1 MLVTSVYLQVSTEDA
16 MLMQIRAH
24 RDLDLQRDRLVQ
36 KLELSPCHAEQ
47 MKHSRELSSV
57 LSRTILGSTLVSVSL
72 SALGILTFSVFFT
85 LFVSSIKVS
94 VSFTYHFISSSPN
107 ETSLFFTTSIEL
119 LIIFSPL

>member
-1 MLVTSVYLQVSTEDA
+1 MLVTNVYLQVSTEDA
-16 MLMQIRAH
+16 MWMQIRAH

-72 SALGILTFSVFFT
+72 SALGILTFSMFLRY
-85 LFVSSIKVS
+85 LF
-94 VSFTYHFISSSPN
+94 HQ
-107 ETSLFFTTSIEL
+107 
-119 LIIFSPL
+119 